1 MLLRKGTGV
10 YLKLC
15 LYGGRANSWNGIREG
30 LLCKSSG
37 REKDL
42 VRISENIQNI
52 LKRGRGLSIIIF
64 CSGRVHFLNRENM
77 GVYLEKGLKRGGF
90 FTENRKWRRDSGQI
104 SLLLPRDRNRG
115 GGAYGGA

>member
-1 MLLRKGTGV
+1 MIIISENICVTPERGRGLFEIMFN
-10 YLKLC
+10 
-15 LYGGRANSWNGIREG
+15 GGRANSWNGIREG

-42 VRISENIQNI
+42 VRISKNIQNI

-77 GVYLEKGLKRGGF
+77 GVYLER
-90 FTENRKWRRDSGQI
+90 ECREWRLI
-104 SLLLPRDRNRG
+104 KV
-115 GGAYGGA
+115 

>member
-1 MLLRKGTGV
+1 MLLRKGAGV

-30 LLCKSSG
+30 LVCKSSG

-52 LKRGRGLSIIIF
+52 LKRGRGLSIIIL

-77 GVYLEKGLKRGGF
+77 GVYLENGLKRGGG
-90 FTENRKWRRDSGQI
+90 S
-104 SLLLPRDRNRG
+104 
-115 GGAYGGA
+115 